1 MDRLIE
7 GFRNFRAT
15 YFEDNREL
23 FRSLAVGGQKP
34 KALLIGCSD
43 SRVDPGLL
51 FGTQPGEMFVIRN
64 VANLVPPFETAGTYH
79 GTSAAIE
86 FAVRKLLVEHVVVLG
101 HSGCGG
107 VRALVEDDPADGTD
121 FVRPWM
127 GIARAARDRCMA
139 LALSAGETA
148 DSARRMCEMET
159 VAISLAN
166 LMTFPWVRERVG
178 QQQLTLHGWWFDMEN
193 GTLWGLDSQ
202 SNTFCPLAS

>member
-1 MDRLIE
+1 MERLIE
-7 GFRNFRAT
+7 GFRNFHDT
-15 YFEDNREL
+15 YFQENRDL
-23 FRSLAVGGQKP
+23 FWSLARGGQKP

-64 VANLVPPFETAGTYH
+64 VANLVPPFETVGTYH

-86 FAVRKLLVEHVVVLG
+86 FAVRKLQVEHVVVLG

-107 VRALVEDDPADGTD
+107 VRALMEDDPADGTD

-139 LALSAGETA
+139 LKLSAGESF
-148 DSARRMCEMET
+148 DSARQICEMET

-166 LMTFPWVRERVG
+166 LMTFPWIRERVE
-178 QQQLTLHGWWFDMEN
+178 QKKLTLHGWWFDMEN
-193 GTLWGLDSQ
+193 GGLWGLNSE
-202 SNTFCPLAS
+202 SNTFQPLA